1 METSPAEQAV
11 STELVEGRGAA
22 PPAADA
28 PLPEDVTRSI
38 VADLRVLARRA
49 RLSRRSYL
57 ETTSLVNE
65 AWLRLAA
72 AGAWPRTTEG
82 HWRALAASVIRS
94 ALVDEAR
101 REGRA
106 KRGRGWRRIPLEDS
120 EGRGPAIDLVEL
132 DDELSALEKVDA
144 RRAQVVTLRFFGG
157 LSVRETA
164 GVLGVSERTVEADWR
179 LARAWLRLRLE
190 GVAKR

>member
-1 METSPAEQAV
+1 METRPAEPEATV
-11 STELVEGRGAA
+11 MSV
-22 PPAADA
+22 PIPASEPGVATTA
-28 PLPEDVTRSI
+28 LPEDLVRSI

-49 RLSRRSYL
+49 RYPGRSFL

-65 AWLRLAA
+65 AWLRLSA
-72 AGAWPRTTEG
+72 AGAWPRTAEG

-106 KRGRGWRRIPLEDS
+106 KRGSGWRRIPLGDT
-120 EGRGPAIDLVEL
+120 GAKAPAIDVVEL
-132 DDELSALEKVDA
+132 DDELSALERVDP
-144 RRAQVVTLRFFGG
+144 RRAQVVILRFFGG

-164 GVLGVSERTVEADWR
+164 RALGVSERTVEADWR
-179 LARAWLRLRLE
+179 LARAWLRMRLE
-190 GVAKR
+190 GAAAR